1 MDLRINI
8 IISREFYPL
17 KITKHVTFN
26 IITNLTYI

>member
-1 MDLRINI
+1 MDLRTNM

-26 IITNLTYI
+26 IITIPTYI